1 MLPQG
6 QRQILTAAPQQELA
20 EYDILSGEVQS
31 LSHLMF
37 HKMGYL

>member
-31 LSHLMF
+31 LSRLMF